1 MRNPDQDVQQHL
13 DALYSEKEHMS
24 KEIYLLRETNK
35 VSKLKIESQK
45 EIKWKFVIFSI

>member
-13 DALYSEKEHMS
+13 DSLYSEKEHMS

-35 VSKLKIESQK
+35 ASTSKNML
-45 EIKWKFVIFSI
+45 FLLF